1 MTAFDSIAPAYDSA
15 PNPLLA
21 LEERYLTPLLP
32 ATRGLAVA
40 DVGAGTGRWLRR
52 LQAGRTVAIDVS
64 AAMLAYAPPPRVIA
78 DAHSL
83 PLADDAFDVVF
94 CTFTLGYAPACFP
107 ELARITAK
115 TLIVSDVHP
124 DAVARGWSRMAPHHP
139 YDVKCLTHPS
149 LTRTH
154 WLEPHIGE
162 PERPLFQTRPHLYEA
177 ACAHLAIFIGI
188 WNKQ

>member
-1 MTAFDSIAPAYDSA
+1 MTAFDSIAATYDSS

-32 ATRGLAVA
+32 ATRGSSVA
-40 DVGAGTGRWLRR
+40 DIGAGTGRWLHR
-52 LQAGRTVAIDVS
+52 LQAGRTVAIDIS

-83 PLADDAFDVVF
+83 PLTDDAFDVVF

-124 DAVARGWSRMAPHHP
+124 DAVARGWSRMAPHQS
-139 YDVKCLTHPS
+139 YDVECLRHS
-149 LTRTH
+149 LLTRTH
-154 WLEPHIGE
+154 FIEPHIGE
-162 PERPLFQTRPHLYEA
+162 PERPLFATHPHLYDA
-177 ACAHLAIFIGI
+177 ACEHPAIFIGI
-188 WNKQ
+188 WTKR